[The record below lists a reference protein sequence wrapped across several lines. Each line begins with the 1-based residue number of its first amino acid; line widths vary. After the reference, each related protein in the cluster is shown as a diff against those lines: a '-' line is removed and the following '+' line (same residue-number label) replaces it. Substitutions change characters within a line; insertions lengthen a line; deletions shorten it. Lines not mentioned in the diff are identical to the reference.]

1 MNGVFLVG
9 FMGSGKTTVGKLL
22 AERLG
27 WTFADLDDD
36 VEAAAGMTVSGIF
49 AARGE
54 QEFRDIEHEALRARA
69 QAVRDGERLVVALGG
84 GAFVPERNVELL
96 QACGT
101 TVWLDAPL
109 DVLRARVEPASHRP
123 LAKDAAKFEE
133 LYQAR
138 REAYGKA
145 RHRIDGGGESPEA
158 TVEKIVAILGKVGDT
173 KRSPAPFEYS

>member
-1 MNGVFLVG
+1 MHAVFLVG

-36 VEAAAGMTVSGIF
+36 IESAAGMTIPEIF
-49 AARGE
+49 ATCGE
-54 QEFRDIEHEALRARA
+54 SWFRDIEHQALRARA

-84 GAFVPERNVELL
+84 GAFVPERNVEMLRES
-96 QACGT
+96 GT

-109 DVLRARVEPASHRP
+109 EVLRARVEPASHRP
-123 LAKDAAKFEE
+123 LAKDPAKFAE
-133 LYQAR
+133 LYEQR
-138 REAYGKA
+138 REAYGRA

-158 TVEKIVAILGKVGDT
+158 TVEKIVAVL
-173 KRSPAPFEYS
+173 E